1 MISLTGQFKE
11 RAQLDVAKG
20 KRQVE
25 DQKLAKEREES
36 IQKNELKEEKQ
47 EAWNP
52 QRGKKQANCTGRH
65 TVIPYKS
72 EILNEVHLPTK
83 QYQPRFHDEREDFRN
98 EINIAPASVKFNC

>member
-36 IQKNELKEEKQ
+36 IQKNELNEEKK
-47 EAWNP
+47 EA
-52 QRGKKQANCTGRH
+52 
-65 TVIPYKS
+65 
-72 EILNEVHLPTK
+72 
-83 QYQPRFHDEREDFRN
+83 
-98 EINIAPASVKFNC
+98 